1 MVELAADTLLVL
13 AALAAAAWVLLFDV
27 LCVGSCTDTP
37 RAGLWTW
44 LAFGCAGVGIVLLLR
59 ARTRGLGR
67 VLLAATVALA
77 VVATLTT

>member
-1 MVELAADTLLVL
+1 MAELAADTVLVL

-44 LAFGCAGVGIVLLLR
+44 LALGCAGVGIVLLVGPE
-59 ARTRGLGR
+59 TRRLGR
-67 VLLAATVALA
+67 MLLAATVALA
-77 VVATLTT
+77 VVATLAA

>member
-1 MVELAADTLLVL
+1 MAELAADTLLVL

-27 LCVGSCTDTP
+27 LCIGSCTDTP

-44 LAFGCAGVGIVLLLR
+44 LALGCAGVGIVLLVR
-59 ARTRGLGR
+59 PDTRGLGR

-77 VVATLTT
+77 VAATLAA